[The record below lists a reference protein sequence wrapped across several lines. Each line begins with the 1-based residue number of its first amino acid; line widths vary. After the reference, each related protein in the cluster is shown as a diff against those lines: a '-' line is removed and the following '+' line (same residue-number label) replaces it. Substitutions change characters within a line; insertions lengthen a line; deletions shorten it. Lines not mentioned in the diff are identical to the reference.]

1 MSLIIQIPLQN
12 KSGDP
17 VKIESKKKISKRQIV
32 LVLWLNPIHSN
43 PYPECNCTH
52 TCEKCVVDDH
62 CSHHFSTTAFIL
74 LCHSRKYEREKE
86 EKTLLYKE
94 QDNVNEISMV
104 LQSWS
109 MCCSASIFG
118 RKLKKWTTMDHF
130 SSVFLTV
137 FSPLDFGKKDNQ
149 KSEVF
154 NCTTFCGHTK
164 TLARGNRKTRK

>member
-1 MSLIIQIPLQN
+1 MQN

-52 TCEKCVVDDH
+52 TCEKCVVGDH

-94 QDNVNEISMV
+94 PAKIMWMRDLYGTPKLVHVLFSFYIWKEI
-104 LQSWS
+104 
-109 MCCSASIFG
+109 
-118 RKLKKWTTMDHF
+118 KKKWTTMDHF

-137 FSPLDFGKKDNQ
+137 FSPLDFGKKDN
-149 KSEVF
+149 
-154 NCTTFCGHTK
+154 
-164 TLARGNRKTRK
+164 

>member
-1 MSLIIQIPLQN
+1 MQN

-52 TCEKCVVDDH
+52 LCEKCVVDDH

-94 QDNVNEISMV
+94 PAKIMWMTRS
-104 LQSWS
+104 LWYSTKLS

-118 RKLKKWTTMDHF
+118 RKLKKKWTTMDRF

-137 FSPLDFGKKDNQ
+137 FSPLDWKKDN
-149 KSEVF
+149 
-154 NCTTFCGHTK
+154 
-164 TLARGNRKTRK
+164 